1 MKIPKP
7 SKPEAPPFKRK
18 RGPPPQATKLL
29 VASLL
34 AALVFMAVLA
44 IVFVPRYLENL
55 NPPPTN
61 LLHLNLTAGEP
72 RIQVTF
78 ALYDWALSRFNAT
91 LLESTSTNTT
101 RVRSLPPGLGGG
113 TSVLGFTDADQ
124 DGLLNAGDYFTAN
137 VSTVPNAAQAQ
148 FTLEVWQVDIGQ
160 RVGFATWPGILGPG

>member
-7 SKPEAPPFKRK
+7 TKPEAPPFKRK

-44 IVFVPRYLENL
+44 FVFVPRYLENL

-61 LLHLNLTAGEP
+61 LLRLNLTAGQP
-72 RIQVTF
+72 RIEVTF

-91 LLESTSTNTT
+91 LTRDNLTVASLAAGFRSTT
-101 RVRSLPPGLGGG
+101 GG
-113 TSVLGFTDADQ
+113 LGFTDANG
-124 DGLLNAGDYFTAN
+124 DGLLDVGDYFTLP
-137 VSTVPNAAQAQ
+137 TGPQGLYR
-148 FTLEVWQVDIGQ
+148 FEIWQLDLGI
-160 RVGFATWPGILGPG
+160 RVGSILWTGTSP